1 MKNRVD
7 YIDWLKAVGIFLIV
21 FGHYFGEPYNQFTQP
36 IYPKQLGVDFFVFMM
51 GWGWHEYLALI
62 GKWYTIVYSLCI
74 FGRLAL
80 RSF

>member
-7 YIDWLKAVGIFLIV
+7 FIDWLKAVGMYLIV

-36 IYPKQLGVDFFVFMM
+36 IYPKELGVAFFVFVM
-51 GWGWHEYLALI
+51 GWVLARESRPH
-62 GKWYTIVYSLCI
+62 WQVVYNRL
-74 FGRLAL
+74 FPMYFWGLAL